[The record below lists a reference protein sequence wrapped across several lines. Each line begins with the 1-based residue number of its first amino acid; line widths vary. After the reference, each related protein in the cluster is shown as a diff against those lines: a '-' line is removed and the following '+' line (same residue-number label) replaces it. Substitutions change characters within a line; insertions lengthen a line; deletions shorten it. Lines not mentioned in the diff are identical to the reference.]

1 MTPSRFQQIA
11 LIAALGLT
19 AGCAGSG
26 PDRVTRSATVPT
38 VLSGAT
44 TPGQAYIRE
53 LTIGAADGM
62 RVAGWRDREVQA
74 RVEQARDA
82 AELFRFDMSAEVRA
96 AYDGVRE
103 AGFAQGL
110 FGAWDAE
117 ALNGYLDVI
126 EAGNT
131 RFMAIE
137 GAGHSD
143 YAWGTPLQAIV
154 GVTGASH
161 GLLGPDRH
169 GHEVAATALASE
181 INVVSLH
188 ITELTRGSGE
198 VPVPCVMAGDRLTRG
213 RSGPEETLIAYA
225 EVLQPGQDVRR
236 AETDELE
243 I

>member
-38 VLSGAT
+38 VLSGVT
-44 TPGQAYIRE
+44 TPGQAYLRE

-62 RVAGWRDREVQA
+62 RLAGWRDRKVQA

-103 AGFAQGL
+103 AGYAQGL
-110 FGAWDAE
+110 FGAWDPE
-117 ALNGYLDVI
+117 ALNGYLDVV

-131 RFMAIE
+131 RFVAIE

-143 YAWGTPLQAIV
+143 HAWATPLAAIS
-154 GVTGASH
+154 GVTGAISRP
-161 GLLGPDRH
+161 LSPDRF
-169 GHEVAATALASE
+169 GHEVIATALASE
-181 INVVSLH
+181 INEASLEMALM
-188 ITELTRGSGE
+188 IERSGE
-198 VPVPCVMAGDRLTRG
+198 DRIPAVEMGDRLRFG
-213 RSGPEETLIAYA
+213 WAGPADALAAYA
-225 EVLQPGQDVRR
+225 EVLPVGPDVEPDAPGM
-236 AETDELE
+236 
-243 I
+243 